1 MLKRTIILLLFIS
14 NSLFAQRHPDV
25 TGDVPDW
32 FSDAKFGIFIHWGIY
47 GVDGNGASWPVFN
60 GKVTQAE
67 YDSQLK
73 GFNAENFDA
82 KEWATLFKESGA
94 KYSVLTTKHHDGVA
108 LWDTKASKRNVVK
121 QTPAKRDLVAEY
133 AEAIKG
139 EGLKLGFYFS
149 WLDWSN
155 EDYGALGK
163 LKKTDKHKKVPS
175 NPKAWQRFLD
185 FNTAQLKEISSF
197 KPDLLWFDGD
207 WGIEDEQWKMEEM
220 RAKLDLWNPGV
231 VINNRMGNFGDYETP
246 EQGIPFSEIKN
257 PWELCMTMSPGWGYS
272 EQVQKNQHTHIEAPQ
287 LVQLL
292 TECSTM
298 GGNLLLNVSPMP
310 NGEIPMWQQDNLRAI
325 GSWLKVNGEAI
336 YGSTAGIHKN
346 HYAGPNTLSK
356 DKKTLYLIVHQK
368 PVNGLLVKGLR
379 NKATSITILGDTE
392 QRELTFK
399 NAGGAPWLKIPP
411 TRFLSFPD
419 DIEIGYGRVV
429 KLEFDEPIDL
439 YTGHSGAIEQN
450 D

>member
-1 MLKRTIILLLFIS
+1 LTTFS
-14 NSLFAQRHPDV
+14 GFSQRNPEV
-25 TGDVPDW
+25 SGNVPDW
-32 FSDAKFGIFIHWGIY
+32 FKDAKFGIFVCQGIY
-47 GVDGNGASWPVFN
+47 GVQGNGASWPVFN
-60 GKVTQAE
+60 GKISE
-67 YDSQLK
+67 EDYMKQLD
-73 GFNAENFDA
+73 GFTGEKFDA
-82 KEWATLFKESGA
+82 KEWASLVKESGA
-94 KYSVLTTKHHDGVA
+94 KYTVFTTKHHDGVA
-108 LWDTKASKRNVVK
+108 LWDTKASDLSVVK
-121 QTPAKRDLVAEY
+121 KTPSKTDIVKAY
-133 AEAIKG
+133 SEAIKE
-139 EGLKLGFYFS
+139 EGLKLGLYFS
-149 WLDWSN
+149 WLDWSHK
-155 EDYGALGK
+155 DYGSLGK
-163 LKKTDKHKKVPS
+163 MRKTDNSKKEPS
-175 NPKAWQRFLD
+175 NPEAWQRFLD
-185 FNTAQLKEISSF
+185 FNTAQLKEISGF
-197 KPDLLWFDGD
+197 DPDLLWFDGD
-207 WGIEDEQWKMEEM
+207 WGISDEAWRFEEM

-231 VINNRMGNFGDYETP
+231 VINNRMGNYGDYETP

-272 EQVQKNQHTHIEAPQ
+272 EQVQKNQHTHIEVPQ

-298 GGNLLLNVSPMP
+298 GGNLLLNISPMP

-346 HYAGPNTLSK
+346 HYAGPNTLAK

-368 PVNGLLVKGLR
+368 PVNGLLLKGLR
-379 NKATSITILGDTE
+379 NKATSITILGDTK